1 MYVIIQ
7 SGNLSCRQ
15 AEVTQSA
22 NEQYHALHTDTHEM
36 RLSLFILDLI
46 ILSSCFYALL
56 SQ

>member
-36 RLSLFILDLI
+36 LLSLFILDLI